1 LSGYAYYVTKNPAYA
16 RKAIGSIALGGGNNS
31 ANARDLVTTRE
42 ITGPDAPKVLMEA
55 VNGNGIITNGINQS
69 SLNTIEVLELCKDQ
83 LPTEVPPPAPAG
95 GRGGFGGR
103 GGRGGRAGA
112 GAAPAGSEPAA
123 STP

>member
-1 LSGYAYYVTKNPAYA
+1 
-16 RKAIGSIALGGGNNS
+16 
-31 ANARDLVTTRE
+31 
-42 ITGPDAPKVLMEA
+42 MEA

-83 LPTEVPPPAPAG
+83 LPTEVPPPAPPG